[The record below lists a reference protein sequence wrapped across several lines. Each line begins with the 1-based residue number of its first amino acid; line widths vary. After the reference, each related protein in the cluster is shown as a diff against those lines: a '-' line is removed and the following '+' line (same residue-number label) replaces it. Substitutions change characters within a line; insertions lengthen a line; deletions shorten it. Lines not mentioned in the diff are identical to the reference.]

1 MKSLGVA
8 PGQLN
13 AQPPR
18 LIKYAIAV
26 QLLMGADW
34 HSWNCL
40 IHNFLIIHPPPPQK
54 NKQTTNK
61 EKMIAVLNFSASSN
75 KNLSEEER
83 AKEKEN
89 GIGKYLVSGEVCV
102 LNMV

>member
-1 MKSLGVA
+1 MDKLIVDKLLVFSDKILHVCNCCAVTHGGRLA
-8 PGQLN
+8 PLELSDTQ
-13 AQPPR
+13 
-18 LIKYAIAV
+18 
-26 QLLMGADW
+26 
-34 HSWNCL
+34 
-40 IHNFLIIHPPPPQK
+40 FFIIHPPPQK
-54 NKQTTNK
+54 KTNK

>member
-1 MKSLGVA
+1 MPDPKTNKVCNCCAVTHGGRLA
-8 PGQLN
+8 QLELSDT
-13 AQPPR
+13 Q
-18 LIKYAIAV
+18 
-26 QLLMGADW
+26 
-34 HSWNCL
+34 
-40 IHNFLIIHPPPPQK
+40 FFIIHPPPLPQK
-54 NKQTTNK
+54 KANK